1 MGWWQVSADTLA
13 GSRFVISPLAET
25 TASLIALDRGVAA
38 HPGERQ
44 WLDAHRAAYQRYTR
58 DHPVV
63 PAILRVA
70 AARWWVPAL
79 VTAPPVIT
87 GAPVSGGEASF
98 GDELSQIISM
108 PPDVAAA
115 DLAEAGLRATAE
127 DLPRMAA
134 ELLAWVWEAAVQRYW
149 PTRRRIIEADIVAR
163 TTQLGRGGWAEALS
177 DMRPGMRWLGNGR
190 LQINALDRPPR
201 EISGAQ
207 LFFVPVTPS
216 TAGWVAWDEP
226 HRYALTYSCS
236 GQLAHGARAA
246 TPETLAA
253 LLGPARAAILTLLD
267 TPKTTTHLVALTG
280 QRLGSVGRHLQILRA
295 AGLLERRRVGR
306 SVLYHR
312 SPAGDLLVRI
322 QDEAGLPGLERHSSK
337 VERWGQAMADSLTPM
352 GLARPHKDRDRRDRG
367 GSDGRRHRLRA
378 ERRGEGHPGATVA
391 AARAGSRDG
400 ARRYRGRPAHPVP

>member
-25 TASLIALDRGVAA
+25 TASLIALDQGVAA

-44 WLDAHRAAYQRYTR
+44 WLDAHHAAYRDYAD

-63 PAILRVA
+63 PALMRVA
-70 AARWWVPAL
+70 ATRWWVPS
-79 VTAPPVIT
+79 VITAPPVITASPVIT

-98 GDELSQIISM
+98 GDELRLITGMS
-108 PPDVAAA
+108 PDDVDA
-115 DLAEAGLRATAE
+115 DLSQVGLGAPLA

-134 ELLAWVWEAAVQRYW
+134 SLLEWVWENTVLPYW

-163 TTQLGRGGWAEALS
+163 TTQLGRGGWAEALF

-207 LFFVPVTPS
+207 LFFVPVTLS
-216 TAGWVAWDEP
+216 TGGWVAWDEP
-226 HRYALTYSCS
+226 HRYALTYPCS
-236 GQLAHGARAA
+236 GPLASHGGRAA

-253 LLGPARAAILTLLD
+253 LLGPARAAILTLLA
-267 TPKTTTHLVALTG
+267 TPKTTTQLVALTG
-280 QRLGSVGRHLQILRA
+280 QRLGSVGRHLHILRA

-322 QDEAGLPGLERHSSK
+322 QHEADLRPGWCGAS
-337 VERWGQAMADSLTPM
+337 
-352 GLARPHKDRDRRDRG
+352 
-367 GSDGRRHRLRA
+367 RA
-378 ERRGEGHPGATVA
+378 TIEA
-391 AARAGSRDG
+391 
-400 ARRYRGRPAHPVP
+400 